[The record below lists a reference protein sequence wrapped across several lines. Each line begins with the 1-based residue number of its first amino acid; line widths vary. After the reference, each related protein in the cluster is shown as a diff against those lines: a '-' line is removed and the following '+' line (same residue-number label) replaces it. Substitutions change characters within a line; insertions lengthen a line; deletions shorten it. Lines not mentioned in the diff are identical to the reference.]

1 MKPKEHLK
9 EQNRLNLILLR
20 PGFEEALK
28 NEFYE
33 RFKLPA
39 KIVCRAAVGVAENKK
54 LPKLNEMIFARQY
67 MPRAL
72 GQKNISFK
80 TALAFLCKRVDVIIA
95 RGNRQKG
102 NWTIHAFAI
111 DQDDALSMARKLGKN
126 LLEHIRK
133 SHPEFF
139 KRHTTKD
146 DFSKNTRTPDDFI
159 LQIFCPD
166 VETLWFSLS
175 RVDDDISLFEGGF
188 RPMRRIAG
196 APSRSASKLEE
207 ALAFMGRHPNPGDTA
222 VDLGAAPGG
231 WSLVLARHGANVLAI
246 DHANLTIDPKLK
258 IKGHITHEKANG
270 LKFMPKEPVDWMVC
284 DMVIGARETL
294 RILRRWLEEGAT
306 RQFVVN
312 VKLPKDTPWA
322 GVSSAI
328 QLIESIDK
336 YKIMARQLL
345 HDRNEI
351 TLMGFKIQ

>member
-1 MKPKEHLK
+1 MPKEQLK
-9 EQNRLNLILLR
+9 EQTRLNLILVR

-28 NEFYE
+28 NELSE

-39 KIVCRAAVGVAENKK
+39 TVICRAAVGVSENKK
-54 LPKLNEMIFARQY
+54 LPKLNDLIFARQY

-72 GQKNISFK
+72 GQKNTSFK
-80 TALAFLCKRVDVIIA
+80 TALTFLCKRVDVLIS

-111 DQDDALSMARKLGKN
+111 DQDDALSVARKLGKHF
-126 LLEHIRK
+126 LEHIRTN
-133 SHPEFF
+133 HPEFF
-139 KRHTTKD
+139 KRYTPKD
-146 DFSKNTRTPDDFI
+146 DFSKNPRAPNDFI
-159 LQIFCPD
+159 MQIFCPD
-166 VETLWFSLS
+166 AEGLWFSLS

-207 ALAFMGRHPNPGDTA
+207 ALAFMGRYPNPGDTA

-246 DHANLTIDPKLK
+246 DHAKLTIDPKLR
-258 IKGHITHEKANG
+258 IKGQITHEKANG
-270 LKFMPKEPVDWMVC
+270 LKFMPAEAVDWMVC
-284 DMVIGARETL
+284 DMVIGAQETL
-294 RILRRWLEEGAT
+294 KILRKWLQAAAT

-312 VKLPKDTPWA
+312 VKLPKDVPWM
-322 GVSSAI
+322 GVSLSI
-328 QLIESIDK
+328 QLIESIDE

-351 TLMGFKIQ
+351 TLMGYKIV